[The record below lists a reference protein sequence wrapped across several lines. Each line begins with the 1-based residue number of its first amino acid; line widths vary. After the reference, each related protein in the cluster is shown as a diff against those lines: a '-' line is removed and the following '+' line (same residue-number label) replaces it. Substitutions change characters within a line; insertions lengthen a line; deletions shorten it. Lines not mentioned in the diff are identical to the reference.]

1 MNDIYDL
8 VRRADGKKV
17 ASFPN
22 NDRWQIYING
32 GIASARPLLDE
43 EILITPAGMIQF
55 LQRCG
60 YQVTNLIRE

>member
-8 VRRADGKKV
+8 VRRADRKVV

-22 NDRWQIYING
+22 NGRWQVCTNA
-32 GIASARPLLDE
+32 GIASVRPLSDE
-43 EILITPAGMIQF
+43 EILITLAGMIQF

-60 YQVTNLIRE
+60 YRVTNP

>member
-8 VRRADGKKV
+8 VRRTDGQTV
-17 ASFPN
+17 ASFSN
-22 NDRWQIYING
+22 NGRWQVYTNG
-32 GIASARPLLDE
+32 GIASTRPLLDD

-60 YQVTNLIRE
+60 YQVTNLISE